1 MSLNKA
7 HFIDRLR
14 TSAEKDAAVCN
25 ALLKERK
32 VDQAA
37 ALAATNEFLS
47 FDPAFGFYFACPT
60 KMFEA
65 WECAYPNEK
74 VIIPQGRR
82 SFFPNFQEQKS
93 EDEELERFFNRIRPA
108 GDDKCSNY

>member
-1 MSLNKA
+1 MALNKA

-37 ALAATNEFLS
+37 ALAATNEFIS
-47 FDPAFGFYFACPT
+47 FDTAFRFYYACPT

-65 WECAYPNEK
+65 AECAYPGKK

-82 SFFPNFQEQKS
+82 SFFPNFQEQKD
-93 EDEELERFFNRIRPA
+93 ENEELERFFKRIRPS
-108 GDDKCSNY
+108 GDGVS

>member
-14 TSAEKDAAVCN
+14 TSAEKVAAACN

-32 VDQAA
+32 VEQAA

-47 FDPAFGFYFACPT
+47 FNTAFGFYFACPT
-60 KMFEA
+60 KMYEA
-65 WECAYPNEK
+65 WEYAYPGES
-74 VIIPQGRR
+74 VVIPQGRR
-82 SFFPNFQEQKS
+82 SFFPNLQQQLN
-93 EDEELERFFNRIRPA
+93 EDEELERFFKRIRPA
-108 GDDKCSNY
+108 HTDTN

>member
-7 HFIDRLR
+7 HFIDKLR
-14 TSAEKDAAVCN
+14 TSAEKDAAACN

-32 VDQAA
+32 VEQAA
-37 ALAATNEFLS
+37 ALAAINEFLS
-47 FDPAFGFYFACPT
+47 FDQVFGFYFACPT

-65 WECAYPNEK
+65 WECAYPGEK

-93 EDEELERFFNRIRPA
+93 EDEELERFFARIRPA
-108 GDDKCSNY
+108 SDDAG

>member
-14 TSAEKDAAVCN
+14 TSAEKDAAACN

-32 VDQAA
+32 VEQAA

-47 FDPAFGFYFACPT
+47 FDQAFGFYFACPT

-65 WECAYPNEK
+65 WECAYPNER
-74 VIIPQGRR
+74 VIAQQWRR
-82 SFFPNFQEQKS
+82 SFLPEFTK
-93 EDEELERFFNRIRPA
+93 
-108 GDDKCSNY
+108 NYQP

>member
-14 TSAEKDAAVCN
+14 TSAEKDAAACN

-32 VDQAA
+32 VEQAA
-37 ALAATNEFLS
+37 ALAATNEFID
-47 FDPAFGFYFACPT
+47 FNTDFRFYYACPT
-60 KMFEA
+60 KMFQA
-65 WECAYPNEK
+65 WECAYPGES
-74 VIIPQGRR
+74 VVIPQGRR

-93 EDEELERFFNRIRPA
+93 EDEELERFFARIRLA
-108 GDDKCSNY
+108 DTDTN